1 MENKGF
7 SWILPPKNGFWFF
20 WFFGGFFL
28 FLFLF
33 LFFSKNVAV
42 SCKTDGN
49 LGRNVLEE
57 FLCSIFL
64 TAKDIFYCSLS

>member
-20 WFFGGFFL
+20 GFFFVL
-28 FLFLF
+28 F
-33 LFFSKNVAV
+33 SRNVAV

>member
-20 WFFGGFFL
+20 GFLGFF
-28 FLFLF
+28 
-33 LFFSKNVAV
+33 FFFPKNVAV